1 MAKQQTQD
9 LDKKIDT
16 ALGEEKSTQTTS
28 APVSTPPPSQ
38 AVTSPE
44 PVGPKMIQV
53 TEADWEKVQEQLKM
67 LYEVADKSRVFSYEA
82 QKAGQKKPLRV
93 KLSLYRESVIVGWR
107 TVKDESVFHPTTG
120 KQIGE
125 VQQYEVLLRNNQG
138 QITKALIDGYKGFS
152 DARYTERV
160 ECEVVSKKE
169 DWEGKM
175 EFNVRLPNNDI
186 IPVDSRFV
194 N

>member
-9 LDKKIDT
+9 LEKKIDEALEDENTRGAAKPEET
-16 ALGEEKSTQTTS
+16 AP
-28 APVSTPPPSQ
+28 APQ
-38 AVTSPE
+38 AVTNPE

-53 TEADWEKVQEQLKM
+53 SEADWQKVQEQLKM
-67 LYEVADKSRVFSYEA
+67 LYEVADKSRVFNYEA

-93 KLSLYRESVIVGWR
+93 KLSLYRGNVIVGWR
-107 TVKDESVFHPTTG
+107 TVKDESVYHPTTG

-125 VQQYEVLLRNNQG
+125 VQQYEVLLRNNEG

-175 EFNVRLPNNDI
+175 AFDVKLPNNDI
-186 IPVDSRFV
+186 VSVDTRFV